1 MSEPKYGGGT
11 IFMEP
16 VAIRAEP
23 IKVNIK
29 AFLTRNNFCEGERRL
44 LVQSNAIRSL
54 GLPNTTRGMSSG
66 GRREMGF
73 QHLAA
78 RTGRR
83 IHTTLHTWQFK
94 HHLGFYLLI
103 QYMYSKYIDLWKYA
117 KCYRRMAYLWNS
129 SLIQSFLSA
138 WNYFCFQSILHFG
151 CEYFNNSLDWSWFMI

>member
-1 MSEPKYGGGT
+1 MYKLANYGIGGQYEPHYDHATEYDVGDFGEVDGNRIGTWLSYMSEPKYGGGT

-23 IKVNIK
+23 IKVSIK
-29 AFLTRNNFCEGERRL
+29 SIFTRNNFCEGERRL

-83 IHTTLHTWQFK
+83 IHTTMHTWQFK

-103 QYMYSKYIDLWKYA
+103 QYM
-117 KCYRRMAYLWNS
+117 
-129 SLIQSFLSA
+129 
-138 WNYFCFQSILHFG
+138 
-151 CEYFNNSLDWSWFMI
+151 